1 MLSAPVTRDEI
12 GFRVHSDRPNG
23 EAWRRYCSQVG
34 QPAGCRDGYFI
45 RRLPSEWPPE
55 Q

>member
-1 MLSAPVTRDEI
+1 MTRDEI

-23 EAWRRYCSQVG
+23 EAWRRYWAKHGLRSLPVG
-34 QPAGCRDGYFI
+34 RDGYFI
-45 RRLPSEWPPE
+45 RRLPSEWPRE